1 MLNRVK
7 TVCHVVKQV
16 EVVPRANRPELP
28 QLTQHRESLNNIVRL
43 ATDRNKLRVRAK
55 DSRMTTPLLVNRPNM
70 RRLGRRIMLN
80 WLNISRPWRQRIRMR
95 AGSSRV
101 KARSI
106 RNINRRLSSSIIN
119 RNISSNNNN
128 TCSSNRT
135 RRWQGR
141 ARRNERRSQLHGR
154 RTMLVRRKHRL
165 KPRLKLKR
173 TDSYQ
178 RRARPRLYRPC
189 RTILACVRAPAHMGM
204 GSTLRVSLW
213 ARLSDPPRRPTCL
226 WLDLHNLPLSH
237 YFLKNRL
244 NRDTTRDSQTKIPCQ
259 IRTAP
264 QARGHPHRRSPDY
277 LSNRTR
283 PPRICRSSARRADRP
298 RSLPSLLSRCLRR
311 VPRPSHMLR
320 LRDKMNLTGP
330 RQGWADESRY
340 SRTDRHHR
348 CTAAALQSIHPCRR
362 TCIRLPIK
370 RMRAREV

>member
-7 TVCHVVKQV
+7 TVCHIVKQV
-16 EVVPRANRPELP
+16 EVVPRAHRPELP
-28 QLTQHRESLNNIVRL
+28 QLTPGRESLNNIVRL
-43 ATDRNKLRVRAK
+43 ATDRNKHLVRVR
-55 DSRMTTPLLVNRPNM
+55 DLRMTTPLLVNRPNM

-128 TCSSNRT
+128 NTCSSNRT

-141 ARRNERRSQLHGR
+141 ARRNERGSQLHGR
-154 RTMLVRRKHRL
+154 RTMLVRRKHRF
-165 KPRLKLKR
+165 KLKR

-178 RRARPRLYRPC
+178 RRVRLRFSRPC
-189 RTILACVRAPAHMGM
+189 RAILACVKAPAHMGM

-213 ARLSDPPRRPTCL
+213 ARLSDPPRRPICP
-226 WLDLHNLPLSH
+226 WLDLRNLPLSH

-244 NRDTTRDSQTKIPCQ
+244 NSDMTRDSQTKTPCQ

-264 QARGHPHRRSPDY
+264 QARDRPHHRSPDH
-277 LSNRTR
+277 LSNTTR
-283 PPRICRSSARRADRP
+283 PPRICRSSARPAHHHRL
-298 RSLPSLLSRCLRR
+298 LPSPLSRCLRR

-320 LRDKMNLTGP
+320 LRDRVSLTGP

-348 CTAAALQSIHPCRR
+348 CTAAALESIHQCRR

>member
-16 EVVPRANRPELP
+16 EVAPRANRPELP

-43 ATDRNKLRVRAK
+43 ATDRNKLWVRVK
-55 DSRMTTPLLVNRPNM
+55 ESRMTTPLLVNRPNM

-80 WLNISRPWRQRIRMR
+80 WLNISRPWRQRIRTR

-119 RNISSNNNN
+119 RNISSNNT

-165 KPRLKLKR
+165 KLKR

-178 RRARPRLYRPC
+178 HRVRLRLSRPC
-189 RTILACVRAPAHMGM
+189 RAILECVKAPAHMGM

-213 ARLSDPPRRPTCL
+213 ARLSEPPRRPTCL
-226 WLDLHNLPLSH
+226 WLDLQNLPLSH

-244 NRDTTRDSQTKIPCQ
+244 NSDMTRDSQTKIPCQ

-264 QARGHPHRRSPDY
+264 QEQDHLHRLSLDN
-277 LSNRTR
+277 LSNKTR

-311 VPRPSHMLR
+311 IPRPSHMLR
-320 LRDKMNLTGP
+320 LRDKMNLTGS

-340 SRTDRHHR
+340 TRTDRHHR
-348 CTAAALQSIHPCRR
+348 CMAAALQSIRQRRR

-370 RMRAREV
+370 RIRAREV